1 MKNNRRAVGPSA
13 VGNQG
18 PREDEMRTYE
28 AKIGP
33 EEARRM
39 LGNSAHFDN
48 RNISKERVRN
58 YAADMRN
65 GAWLVNGEP
74 IIMDDNAVVID
85 GQHRLHAVIQ
95 SGATVAF
102 LIVEGVPR
110 ERARTIDQGLSRTI
124 AHSMQMGGHKNAV
137 LVVAAARS
145 LHDLR
150 ANVDPRC
157 ETGRRHNK
165 QNGLA
170 TASEVDEFL
179 RSDAKGIEDF
189 VEAMP
194 RGASKAV
201 RLSELA
207 ALSFELALMESQ
219 SDALEWASGFE
230 GGLPA
235 TDPRQVLRERFID
248 DRLVIASRTSRQ
260 RIVARHREQ
269 RMDLMVQSWNLW
281 CGGHQ
286 ATWRSF
292 TSRAEGE
299 YRIVIPVRRSLSSS
313 RTPNRVNRRTVFSL
327 RNEGSVADVP

>member
-1 MKNNRRAVGPSA
+1 
-13 VGNQG
+13 
-18 PREDEMRTYE
+18 MRTYE

-48 RNISKERVRN
+48 RNINKARVRN
-58 YAADMRN
+58 YAADMAN
-65 GAWLVNGEP
+65 GDWLVNGEP
-74 IIMDDNAVVID
+74 IIMDENAVVID

-110 ERARTIDQGLSRTI
+110 EMARTIDQGLSRTL
-124 AHSMQMGGHKNAV
+124 AHSMQMGGRKNAV

-145 LHDLR
+145 LHELR

-165 QNGLA
+165 RNELA
-170 TASEVDEFL
+170 TASEVEDFICN
-179 RSDAKGIEDF
+179 DAKGIEDF
-189 VEAMP
+189 VDSMP

-207 ALSFELALMESQ
+207 ALAYELSLMESQ

-235 TDPRQVLRERFID
+235 HDPRQVLRERLLD
-248 DRLVIASRTSRQ
+248 DRIAVASRSSRQ
-260 RIVARHREQ
+260 RAIARHRDQ

-281 CGGHQ
+281 IGGHQ

-292 TSRAEGE
+292 VSRAEGE
-299 YRIVIPVRRSLSSS
+299 YRIVIPVRRALSSS
-313 RTPNRVNRRTVFSL
+313 RPPNRINRRTVFAL
-327 RNEGSVADVP
+327 RNDGSVSDVP